1 MLKDRYMDPHVLDG
15 VVTIECNPWDV
26 KKVPANLLIYLKQ
39 VCWDHLQVQ
48 RERDWQSLLI

>member
-48 RERDWQSLLI
+48 REREIDKVY